1 MDGLEGLGR
10 LLLLGGVILGLLG
23 LVLIFAPNLPLIGR
37 LPGDI
42 RIETDTVRIY
52 LPFGTMLV
60 VSLILTIVLNLVGWV
75 GRR

>member
-1 MDGLEGLGR
+1 MDGLEGVGR
-10 LLLLGGVILGLLG
+10 LLLLGGIILAVLGVI
-23 LVLIFAPNLPLIGR
+23 LIFAPNLPLIGR

-42 RIETDTVRIY
+42 RIETDNVRIY

-60 VSLILTIVLNLVGWV
+60 VSLILTIVLNVLGGV

>member
-1 MDGLEGLGR
+1 MDGLEGVGR
-10 LLLLGGVILGLLG
+10 LLLLGGVILGVLG

-42 RIETDTVRIY
+42 RIETDTVKIY

>member
-1 MDGLEGLGR
+1 MEGLEGVGR

-42 RIETDTVRIY
+42 RIETDTVRVY

-60 VSLILTIVLNLVGWV
+60 VSLILTIVLNLVGGV

>member
-1 MDGLEGLGR
+1 MDGLEGVGR
-10 LLLLGGVILGLLG
+10 LLLLGGVILGVLG
-23 LVLIFAPNLPLIGR
+23 VVLILAPNLPFIGR

-42 RIETDTVRIY
+42 RIETDNVRVY

-60 VSLILTIVLNLVGWV
+60 VSLILTIVLNVVGGV

>member
-1 MDGLEGLGR
+1 MDGLEGIGR
-10 LLLLGGVILGLLG
+10 LLLLGGIVLGLLG
-23 LVLIFAPNLPLIGR
+23 VILILAPNLPFIGR

-52 LPFGTMLV
+52 LPLGTMLV
-60 VSLILTIVLNLVGWV
+60 VSLILTIVLNVVGGV

>member
-1 MDGLEGLGR
+1 MDGLEGIGR
-10 LLLLGGVILGLLG
+10 LLLLGGIVLGLLG
-23 LVLIFAPNLPLIGR
+23 VILILAPNLPFIGR

-42 RIETDTVRIY
+42 RIETDTVKVY

-60 VSLILTIVLNLVGWV
+60 VSLILTIVLNLVGGV

>member
-10 LLLLGGVILGLLG
+10 LLLLGGVILGVLG

>member
-1 MDGLEGLGR
+1 MDGLEGVGR
-10 LLLLGGVILGLLG
+10 LLLLGGIILAVLGVI
-23 LVLIFAPNLPLIGR
+23 LIFAPNLPLIGR

-42 RIETDTVRIY
+42 RIETDNVRIY

-60 VSLILTIVLNLVGWV
+60 VSLILTIVLNVVGGV

>member
-1 MDGLEGLGR
+1 MDGFEGIGR
-10 LLLLGGVILGLLG
+10 LLLLGGVILAVLG
-23 LVLIFAPNLPLIGR
+23 VVLILAPNLPFIGR

-42 RIETDTVRIY
+42 RIETDSVRVY

-60 VSLILTIVLNLVGWV
+60 VSLILTIVLNLVGGV

>member
-1 MDGLEGLGR
+1 MEGLEGVGR

-42 RIETDTVRIY
+42 RIETDTVSVY

-60 VSLILTIVLNLVGWV
+60 VSLILTIVLNLVGGV

>member
-1 MDGLEGLGR
+1 MDGLEGVGR
-10 LLLLGGVILGLLG
+10 LLLLGGVILGALG

>member
-1 MDGLEGLGR
+1 MDGLEGVGR
-10 LLLLGGVILGLLG
+10 LLLLGGVILGVLG
-23 LVLIFAPNLPLIGR
+23 VVLILAPNLPFIGR

-42 RIETDTVRIY
+42 RIETDTVRVY

-60 VSLILTIVLNLVGWV
+60 VSLILTIVLNLVGGV

>member
-1 MDGLEGLGR
+1 MDGLQDIGR
-10 LLLLGGVILGLLG
+10 LLLVGGVILGLLG
-23 LVLIFAPNLPLIGR
+23 LILIFAPNLPLIGR

-42 RIETDTVRIY
+42 RIETDNVRIY

-60 VSLILTIVLNLVGWV
+60 ASLILTIVLSLVGGV

>member
-1 MDGLEGLGR
+1 MDGLEGVGR
-10 LLLLGGVILGLLG
+10 LLLLGGIILAVLGVILIL
-23 LVLIFAPNLPLIGR
+23 APNLPLIGR

-42 RIETDTVRIY
+42 RIETDNVRIY

-60 VSLILTIVLNLVGWV
+60 VSLILTIVLNVLGGV

>member
-1 MDGLEGLGR
+1 MDGLEGVGR
-10 LLLLGGVILGLLG
+10 LLLLGGVILGVLG